1 MSIIL
6 QELVQPIF
14 LLEQKVEAI
23 TFFIMCLNLTFAAN
37 PTTYMY
43 TEESKDKRPINI
55 SAAKIFFALFV
66 DNKFFLGNLKSNG

>member
-1 MSIIL
+1 
-6 QELVQPIF
+6 
-14 LLEQKVEAI
+14 
-23 TFFIMCLNLTFAAN
+23 MCLNLTFAAN